1 MNIHEYQAKE
11 LFDQFSVPSPK
22 GRVAETAEQ
31 AQQIAEELSGQVVI
45 KAQIHAGGRGKG
57 NFKNGFKGG
66 VHLSE
71 SAEEIGIIAQ
81 QMIGE
86 VLVTHQT
93 GESGKVVNKVMVAQ
107 AVDISKE
114 YYLAIVMDRE
124 SRSPVIVASTEGGVN
139 IEVVAE
145 KTPEKIIIKSVNQIF

>member
-71 SAEEIGIIAQ
+71 SAEEIGVIAQ

-86 VLVTHQT
+86 IL
-93 GESGKVVNKVMVAQ
+93 
-107 AVDISKE
+107 
-114 YYLAIVMDRE
+114 
-124 SRSPVIVASTEGGVN
+124 
-139 IEVVAE
+139 
-145 KTPEKIIIKSVNQIF
+145 

>member
-57 NFKNGFKGG
+57 NKTGSYSVKGYPKGG
-66 VHLSE
+66 TNNYGSSSGNGPVQAWQNAFDQAFNLFG
-71 SAEEIGIIAQ
+71 GIELI
-81 QMIGE
+81 
-86 VLVTHQT
+86 
-93 GESGKVVNKVMVAQ
+93 
-107 AVDISKE
+107 
-114 YYLAIVMDRE
+114 
-124 SRSPVIVASTEGGVN
+124 
-139 IEVVAE
+139 
-145 KTPEKIIIKSVNQIF
+145 